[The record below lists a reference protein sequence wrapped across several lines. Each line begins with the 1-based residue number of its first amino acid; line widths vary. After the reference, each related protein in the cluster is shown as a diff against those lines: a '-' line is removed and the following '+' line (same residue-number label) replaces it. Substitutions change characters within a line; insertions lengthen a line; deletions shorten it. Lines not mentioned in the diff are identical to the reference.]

1 MDNNIKKV
9 TIKIDCINC
18 GKEQKIKITQE
29 QYKELLQPRG
39 VRRSIQEILP
49 NLKPELREMFI
60 SQIYPECWNKL
71 FKEHEND
78 FDE

>member
-1 MDNNIKKV
+1 MNKI
-9 TIKIDCINC
+9 TMKIDCIDC
-18 GKEQKIKITQE
+18 GKEQKIEITQE

-60 SQIYPECWNKL
+60 SQICPECWNKL
-71 FKEHEND
+71 FKAHEND